1 MTTLQIIM
9 CHIHYMKSPTEY
21 FNQQFHKY
29 IPNQY
34 ISNDYK
40 IFNIISAAILGSVPM
55 VPNIFLT
62 RNCVDKEPFNY
73 CSLC

>member
-1 MTTLQIIM
+1 
-9 CHIHYMKSPTEY
+9 MKSPTEY

-40 IFNIISAAILGSVPM
+40 IFNIISAAVLGSVPM
-55 VPNIFLT
+55 VPNLFLT
-62 RNCVDKEPFNY
+62 RNCVDTEPFNY
-73 CSLC
+73 CALC